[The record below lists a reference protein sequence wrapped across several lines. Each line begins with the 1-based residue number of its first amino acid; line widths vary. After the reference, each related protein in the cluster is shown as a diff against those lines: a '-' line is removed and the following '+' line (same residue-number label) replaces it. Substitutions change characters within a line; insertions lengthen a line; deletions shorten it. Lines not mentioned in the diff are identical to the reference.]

1 MKLLKRWCGDYCR
14 SVLLLLKE
22 DCDIKSEPVDS
33 ENVTGQVDGDLC
45 NRTLHLTKDEYFND
59 GYSDENVK

>member
-1 MKLLKRWCGDYCR
+1 M
-14 SVLLLLKE
+14 
-22 DCDIKSEPVDS
+22 DS
-33 ENVTGQVDGDLC
+33 ENVTGQVDGDLY